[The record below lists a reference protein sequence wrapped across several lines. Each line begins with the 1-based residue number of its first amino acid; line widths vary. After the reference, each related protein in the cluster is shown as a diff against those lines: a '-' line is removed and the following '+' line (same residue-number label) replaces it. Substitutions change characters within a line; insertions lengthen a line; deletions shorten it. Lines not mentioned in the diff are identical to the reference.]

1 MPVGTGGGVC
11 LARRPR
17 HVASMSSCPTDGA
30 PRHFVFVLG
39 SARRGG
45 NAEILARHAAAALPA
60 DTAQT
65 WLALDEHPLPPF
77 ADLRHA
83 EAAPWTPVIEGPA
96 RTLLAHTLAATD
108 LVIVSPVYWYS
119 LSAATKLY
127 LDHWTAWLR
136 APGWDFRARMAGKNL
151 WGVTA
156 LSDPDLTCAAPL
168 EQVLRLTAG
177 YMQMR
182 WAGLLAGEGNRPG
195 DVRHDP
201 AALARAAG
209 FLAAP
214 PAGL

>member
-1 MPVGTGGGVC
+1 
-11 LARRPR
+11 
-17 HVASMSSCPTDGA
+17 MSVSPTDGA
-30 PRHFVFVLG
+30 SRHFVFVLG

-45 NAEILARHAAAALPA
+45 NAETLARHAAAALPA
-60 DTAQT
+60 GTAQT

-83 EAAPWTPVIEGPA
+83 DAAPWTPAIDGPA
-96 RTLLAHTLAATD
+96 RTLLEHTLAATD

-136 APGWDFRARMAGKNL
+136 APGWDFKARMAGKNL

-156 LSDPDLTCAAPL
+156 LSDSDLAFAAPL
-168 EQVLRLTAG
+168 EGTLRLTAG

-182 WAGLLAGEGNRPG
+182 WAGLLAGQGNRLG
-195 DVRHDP
+195 DVRQDP
-201 AALARAAG
+201 AALARAEQFFAG
-209 FLAAP
+209 PSGDLKP
-214 PAGL
+214 SEGR